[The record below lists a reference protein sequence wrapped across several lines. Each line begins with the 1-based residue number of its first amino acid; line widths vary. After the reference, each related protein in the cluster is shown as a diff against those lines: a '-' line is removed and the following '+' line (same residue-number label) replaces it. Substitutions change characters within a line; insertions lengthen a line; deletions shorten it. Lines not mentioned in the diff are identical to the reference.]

1 MKRILNLYP
10 LLIAALTLSAGCGKL
25 EYKVYDNPY
34 IFIAEAGDA
43 TYMETSRVSA
53 RRNDLVKIYNVYF
66 STKAVDCPVTV
77 NYEIIVGSGLK
88 EGLDF
93 TLDTPGGSLV
103 FAPGT
108 YVMPIQITYLKN
120 SITSGNDNTITI
132 KLTGAD
138 RNVTLGIP
146 GEGNHNV
153 SHTITK
159 TKN

>member
-1 MKRILNLYP
+1 MKHALNILLP
-10 LLIAALTLSAGCGKL
+10 LIAVLTVSGCRKF
-25 EYKVYDNPY
+25 EYKIYDNPY
-34 IFIAEAGDA
+34 IFIAEDGDA
-43 TYMETSRVSA
+43 TYLETSRVSA
-53 RRNDLVKIYNVYF
+53 RKNNFVKLYDVYF
-66 STKAVDCPVTV
+66 STKAVDYPVTV
-77 NYEIIVGSGLK
+77 NYEIIVGEGLK

-93 TLDTPGGSLV
+93 TLDTPGTSLT
-103 FAPGT
+103 FEPGT

-146 GEGNHNV
+146 GAGGHNI